1 MMATPLTTAG
11 DHFDSGTPV
20 TLFPANARQ
29 AIAGSERVSYD
40 VTQDGQRFLI
50 NTQMENLETK
60 PMMVVLNWSAALQ
73 K

>member
-1 MMATPLTTAG
+1 MMATPLASTG
-11 DHFDSGTPV
+11 DRFDSGTPV
-20 TLFPANARQ
+20 ALFPASARQ

-50 NTQMENLETK
+50 NTQMENAETK
-60 PMMVVLNWSAALQ
+60 TMMVVLNWSAALQ